1 MQGLTNPRNITVP
14 AARSRTTA
22 SSSPAAGQA
31 AAMGVRSGGEKSAA
45 GLRISL
51 GARRGQRERWLLFC
65 AVSLSSCMMGWGGGA
80 AASRA
85 LNGFFLSQP
94 RPGRHLSSL
103 RFLAVSCFS
112 GQHDHGSYAR
122 SLYSFLIIII
132 MLRRDTRKLLLA
144 WLSRF
149 GVLY

>member
-51 GARRGQRERWLLFC
+51 GARRGQRVAFLRGFSLL
-65 AVSLSSCMMGWGGGA
+65 LYDGMGWGC
-80 AASRA
+80 S
-85 LNGFFLSQP
+85 SQQSFEW
-94 RPGRHLSSL
+94 LFSL
-103 RFLAVSCFS
+103 PA
-112 GQHDHGSYAR
+112 
-122 SLYSFLIIII
+122 
-132 MLRRDTRKLLLA
+132 
-144 WLSRF
+144 
-149 GVLY
+149 